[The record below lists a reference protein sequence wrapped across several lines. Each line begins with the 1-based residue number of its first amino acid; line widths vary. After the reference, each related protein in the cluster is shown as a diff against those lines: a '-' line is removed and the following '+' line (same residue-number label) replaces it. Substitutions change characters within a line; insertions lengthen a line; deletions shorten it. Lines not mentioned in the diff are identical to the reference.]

1 MNEQSYNAIRA
12 ILVDQFSWQVS
23 GCNAVKWTENG
34 EASFGLDG
42 TVVVF
47 YRYHSAGYPT
57 ANKTLGTVSVAD
69 AAEAAAEQVNA
80 MVKNYMAEV
89 AQ

>member
-1 MNEQSYNAIRA
+1 MMNSNTYDAIRA
-12 ILVDQFSWQVS
+12 TLVDQFGWQVS

-47 YRYHSAGYPT
+47 YRYHSAGHPA
-57 ANKTLGTVSVAD
+57 ANKTLGTVSVED
-69 AAEAAAEQVNA
+69 AAAAAEHVNE
-80 MVKNYMAEV
+80 MVENYIAEV

>member
-1 MNEQSYNAIRA
+1 MNAQQYDAIRA
-12 ILVDQFSWQVS
+12 ILVDQFGWQVS

-47 YRYHSAGYPT
+47 YRYHSAGYPI
-57 ANKTLGTVSVAD
+57 ANKTLGTASVAD
-69 AAEAAAEQVNA
+69 APAAAEQVNA
-80 MVKNYMAEV
+80 MVENYIAEV
-89 AQ
+89 A